1 MAGALVKVKVAQSC
15 PTLCDPMVCPWN
27 SPAQNTAAGCHS
39 LLQGIFLTRES
50 NWGLLH
56 CRQILYHLSY
66 QGNLANTLGKYQVE
80 VDTFPLFALLPWIPP
95 SFHFCLF
102 LLLVSISPLLSS
114 YLSSLWPHILHYALD
129 WPQNSFGF
137 FCQLLR
143 KNLNELYRQPNISW
157 FFFQFISRVLDFLIF
172 KKCSGLPWW
181 LSAEESACQCR
192 RHRFNP
198 SSGKIPH
205 RACALEPGSHNHWSL
220 EAWTLCSTTGETT
233 TRSLHITTREWPLL
247 TATRERSPC
256 TKTPH
261 SQKINF

>member
-1 MAGALVKVKVAQSC
+1 MAGALVKVKVSQSC

-102 LLLVSISPLLSS
+102 LPLVSISPLLSLGFNFS
-114 YLSSLWPHILHYALD
+114 SSFLLPQLSFTSHSSSP
-129 WPQNSFGF
+129 PPGTPPTPK
-137 FCQLLR
+137 QL
-143 KNLNELYRQPNISW
+143 
-157 FFFQFISRVLDFLIF
+157 
-172 KKCSGLPWW
+172 C
-181 LSAEESACQCR
+181 
-192 RHRFNP
+192 P
-198 SSGKIPH
+198 SSFLLMEASPVP
-205 RACALEPGSHNHWSL
+205 RDENLEVNREALMSQRDCPSL
-220 EAWTLCSTTGETT
+220 PQC
-233 TRSLHITTREWPLL
+233 
-247 TATRERSPC
+247 
-256 TKTPH
+256 
-261 SQKINF
+261 